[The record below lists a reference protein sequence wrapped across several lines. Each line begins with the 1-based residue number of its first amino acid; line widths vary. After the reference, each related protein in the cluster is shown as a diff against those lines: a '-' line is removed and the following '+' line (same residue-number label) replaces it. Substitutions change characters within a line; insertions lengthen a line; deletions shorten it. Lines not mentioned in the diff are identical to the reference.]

1 MSMFGSFGQLAG
13 MMKDFQ
19 ELKKKIEAMKQELA
33 QMEFRGTSQDGTVT
47 AVVSG
52 DCFVRSITG
61 PASGIDPQA
70 AAEAVNQGIAQA
82 KNAISQKISEAT
94 GGLPMP
100 GLF

>member
-19 ELKKKIEAMKQELA
+19 ELKKKIETMKQELA
-33 QMEFRGTSQDGTVT
+33 QMEFTGVSRDGSVT
-47 AVVSG
+47 AVVTG
-52 DCFVRSITG
+52 DCFVRAITSTTVS
-61 PASGIDPQA
+61 PDPKA
-70 AAEAVNQGIAQA
+70 TAEAVNQGIAQA

-94 GGLPMP
+94 GGLPLP

>member
-19 ELKKKIEAMKQELA
+19 GLKQKLEVMKQELS
-33 QMEFRGTSQDGTVT
+33 QMEFRGVSEDGTVT
-47 AVVSG
+47 AIVTG
-52 DCFVRSITG
+52 DCFVRAIAFTTS
-61 PASGIDPQA
+61 SLSPQA
-70 AAEAVNQGIAQA
+70 AVEAVNQAVAQA

-94 GGLPMP
+94 GGMPLP

>member
-1 MSMFGSFGQLAG
+1 MSMFGSFGELAG
-13 MMKDFQ
+13 MMKNFQ

-33 QMEFRGTSQDGTVT
+33 QMEFHGESSDGTVT
-47 AVVSG
+47 AVVTG
-52 DCFVRSITG
+52 DCFVRSITSTTTS
-61 PASGIDPQA
+61 PSPQA
-70 AAEAVNQGIAQA
+70 TVEAVNQGIAQA

>member
-1 MSMFGSFGQLAG
+1 MSMFGSFGELAG
-13 MMKDFQ
+13 MMKNFQ
-19 ELKKKIEAMKQELA
+19 ELKKKIEAMKQELS

-52 DCFVRSITG
+52 DCFVRSITCTTSC
-61 PASGIDPQA
+61 PNPQA
-70 AAEAVNQGIAQA
+70 TAEAVNQGIAQA

-94 GGLPMP
+94 GGMPMP

>member
-33 QMEFRGTSQDGTVT
+33 QMEFRGVSQDGTVT
-47 AVVSG
+47 AVVTG
-52 DCFVRSITG
+52 DCFVRAITSTT
-61 PASGIDPQA
+61 ALADPKA
-70 AAEAVNQGIAQA
+70 TAEAVNQGIAQA

-94 GGLPMP
+94 GGLPLP

>member
-19 ELKKKIEAMKQELA
+19 ELKKKIETMKQELA
-33 QMEFRGTSQDGTVT
+33 EMEFRGVSSDGAVT
-47 AVVSG
+47 AIVTG
-52 DCFVRSITG
+52 DCFVRAITSTT
-61 PASGIDPQA
+61 ASPSPQA
-70 AAEAVNQGIAQA
+70 TAEAVNQGIAQA

-94 GGLPMP
+94 GGLPVP

>member
-33 QMEFRGTSQDGTVT
+33 KMEFRGESEDGTVT
-47 AVVSG
+47 AVVTG
-52 DCFVRSITG
+52 DCFVRAITCTT
-61 PASGIDPQA
+61 ANADPKA
-70 AAEAVNQGIAQA
+70 AAEAVNRGIAQA
-82 KNAISQKISEAT
+82 KQAISEKISEAT
-94 GGLPMP
+94 GGLPLP